1 LENLPAFEALVH
13 FAATLSAPHQ
23 QVDRARS
30 MLEHGRSLE
39 EVVEVTKL
47 SMYLVRR
54 LRQQL
59 MAARI
64 IKRNGKAA
72 RIQD

>member
-1 LENLPAFEALVH
+1 
-13 FAATLSAPHQ
+13 
-23 QVDRARS
+23 

-72 RIQD
+72 GIHD